1 VIGSVFALGP
11 NSRLLADLDKYEG
24 VAPADEEESEWP
36 EAEGLFHR
44 IAIEV
49 ALDQGGSVQAWA
61 YALKETPRA
70 RLIGSG
76 DFIADRRIRNP
87 QPLCP

>member
-1 VIGSVFALGP
+1 MISAAGLARFSDLGERYRVIGSVFALGP

-24 VAPADEEESEWP
+24 VAPADEEEREWP

-49 ALDQGGSVQAWA
+49 ALDQGGSVQ
-61 YALKETPRA
+61 LGPM
-70 RLIGSG
+70 L
-76 DFIADRRIRNP
+76 
-87 QPLCP
+87 